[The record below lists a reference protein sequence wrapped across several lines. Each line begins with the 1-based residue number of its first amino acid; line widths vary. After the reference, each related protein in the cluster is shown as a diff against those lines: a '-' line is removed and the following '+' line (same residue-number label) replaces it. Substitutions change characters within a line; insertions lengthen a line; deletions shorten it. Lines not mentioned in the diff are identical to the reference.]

1 MNLMTVVYYLKKS
14 LNIPESPDSWTRI
27 GIHAHDQFSALALL
41 VHISHAVGANLAL
54 PSNVSIAVMKSEMVD
69 GMRKNKTSIHV
80 ITTNDEAS
88 FAIDATLSP
97 ATDALLIRDEYE
109 EDAFDELMDS
119 PEKQDQITEV
129 CVEVNGG

>member
-1 MNLMTVVYYLKKS
+1 
-14 LNIPESPDSWTRI
+14 
-27 GIHAHDQFSALALL
+27 
-41 VHISHAVGANLAL
+41 
-54 PSNVSIAVMKSEMVD
+54 MKSEMVD